1 MPSYGAGTK
10 NACLVGSHN
19 SPRRKLVVP
28 HRVRRVLVSLLYCG
42 MLNNVRRVE
51 WASLQRSLPSLANE
65 SFTTT
70 SPWRSTR
77 KKMARTL
84 GAQTGIMVRKQQKNT
99 TTPFSHLSIPWSLP
113 FILSLSLSLHCCGL
127 PIGKCCRRLGSPA
140 LRAVG
145 LIGFATTELPLRLAG
160 ARPCCTNLGFLPA
173 TQRYVLLRDPTSMQV
188 QARKDSRA
196 LGD

>member
-1 MPSYGAGTK
+1 MLGAWNGLRCSVPCQVWRTNRSPQLRHGAARVKKWRELWARKRESWCENNKKTQQRPS
-10 NACLVGSHN
+10 HIF
-19 SPRRKLVVP
+19 
-28 HRVRRVLVSLLYCG
+28 
-42 MLNNVRRVE
+42 
-51 WASLQRSLPSLANE
+51 PSLG
-65 SFTTT
+65 
-70 SPWRSTR
+70 PY
-77 KKMARTL
+77 L
-84 GAQTGIMVRKQQKNT
+84 
-99 TTPFSHLSIPWSLP
+99 LSS
-113 FILSLSLSLHCCGL
+113 LSLSLSLHCCGL